1 MVFTVSEASAEKIE
15 RDISEL
21 YRALARLLN
30 QDIPEI
36 PKPQPVLPSIEMQ
49 AELEEESFID
59 GEVLPEL
66 NVLTGTEQ
74 AQLIGGEPDLLRGVD
89 PIAIEGNDPPLLQAS
104 EAAEVRLQIGNTLI
118 ARPLLAIPEALEA
131 LPPEKIAA
139 LRAAVERP
147 VLPQQA
153 AVVEVVDGEI
163 LDVEVNGV
171 QQFHQ
176 TEQGVIAANSL
187 YPVLVEQNAVA
198 VANGQRQIQPQQLQD
213 LANYL
218 LESYAA
224 LSDSGSRMM
233 SLEIDEERNPI
244 YGTSPHLMLG
254 SSDEGVWILKLP
266 DENNPDLQ
274 NEELVI
280 AAKLSGQLE
289 EDLLGQPEFNPF
301 LANQAFGVL
310 QGELERQIEAQELVQ
325 SRLVEAA
332 SVLMD
337 ASISKEDLDV
347 ETEKALEIQGLKVE
361 FEVTIQTAYYTLQ
374 ISSDEQGISEINR
387 VSPENQDVLT
397 PVLTRQADGSY
408 VSLAED
414 LEPIAYGLEQ
424 QAAATLQVEQFGQWN
439 AQQTMSVEQYYR
451 AMPNQLLEQ
460 ASEDICGVRMP
471 LASTGA
477 GLDRET
483 LIATIFDHQGA
494 ELKERSLVAAQAIAD
509 YLDPQAQQDLLKI
522 YSGAVRYELYR
533 PYQGSTELESI
544 CAYVKDTAQP
554 FISIAGVEDGPTLPT
569 QLEGLNN
576 LAADLEQIAAEPQ
589 MVLRPIG
596 EVETVTGKELGDLEH
611 LHGAVVAESPVV
623 LVQVDDQGRPIVT
636 APVVAHVE
644 ATEDEVETDVKDRE
658 MDLAFPLVEPSSVVW
673 ENLTAIADYLESNP
687 DVAIAQEGSSGLT
700 ASFDANNLL
709 KLQTPEGRT
718 LIAGLESEVQT
729 DFTESDFQAVA
740 TLAQKTTLAMAA
752 EVDVDGQFDYEME
765 CE

>member
-21 YRALARLLN
+21 YRALARILN

-36 PKPQPVLPSIEMQ
+36 PEPQPVLPSIEMQ

-66 NVLTGTEQ
+66 NVLMGTEQ
-74 AQLIGGEPDLLRGVD
+74 AQLIGREPDLLRGVD

-131 LPPEKIAA
+131 ALPEKIAA

-198 VANGQRQIQPQQLQD
+198 VANGQRQIQLQQLQD

-218 LESYAA
+218 LEFYAA
-224 LSDSGSRMM
+224 PSDSGSRMM

-274 NEELVI
+274 NEEVVI
-280 AAKLSGQLE
+280 AAKLSGQLK

-301 LANQAFGVL
+301 LANQAYGVL
-310 QGELERQIEAQELVQ
+310 QRELGRQVEAHAAVQ
-325 SRLVEAA
+325 SRLVDAA
-332 SVLMD
+332 NVFAQPD
-337 ASISKEDLDV
+337 A
-347 ETEKALEIQGLKVE
+347 
-361 FEVTIQTAYYTLQ
+361 EVTIRTAYYNLQ
-374 ISSDEQGISEINR
+374 ISSDAEDVTEIGCIS
-387 VSPENQDVLT
+387 SENQEVLK
-397 PVLTRQADGSY
+397 PVLTRQTDGSY

-424 QAAATLQVEQFGQWN
+424 QAAAILQVEQFGQWN

-460 ASEDICGVRMP
+460 ASEDICGIRMP
-471 LASTGA
+471 LASVGA

-533 PYQGSTELESI
+533 PYQGSTELEGI

-569 QLEGLNN
+569 QLEGLSN
-576 LAADLEQIAAEPQ
+576 LAADLRQIAVEPQ

-596 EVETVTGKELGDLEH
+596 EVETVTGKELGDLEY

-644 ATEDEVETDVKDRE
+644 ATEDEVKTDVKDRE
-658 MDLAFPLVEPSSVVW
+658 RDLALPLVEPSSVVW
-673 ENLTAIADYLESNP
+673 ENLTAIADYLECNL
-687 DVAIAQEGSSGLT
+687 DVAIAQESSSGLT

-709 KLQTPEGRT
+709 KLQTPEGRM
-718 LIAGLESEVQT
+718 LIVGLASEVQT

-752 EVDVDGQFDYEME
+752 EVDVDEQFDYEME

>member
-30 QDIPEI
+30 QDMPEI
-36 PKPQPVLPSIEMQ
+36 PELQPVLPSIEMQ

-66 NVLTGTEQ
+66 DLLTGTEQ

-89 PIAIEGNDPPLLQAS
+89 PIAIEGSDPLLLQAS
-104 EAAEVRLQIGNTLI
+104 EAAEVRLQIGDELI
-118 ARPLLAIPEALEA
+118 ACPLLALPEALEA
-131 LPPEKIAA
+131 VPPEKIAA

-147 VLPQQA
+147 VLPQQT
-153 AVVEVVDGEI
+153 AVAEVVDGEI

-171 QQFHQ
+171 QRFHQ

-187 YPVLVEQNAVA
+187 YPVMVEQNAVA
-198 VANGQRQIQPQQLQD
+198 VASGQRQIQPQQLQD
-213 LANYL
+213 LASYL
-218 LESYAA
+218 LETYAA
-224 LSDSGSRMM
+224 PSDSASRMM

-266 DENNPDLQ
+266 DENDPDLQ

-280 AAKLSGQLE
+280 AAKLSGGLK
-289 EDLLGQPEFNPF
+289 EDLLGQPEFNPS
-301 LANQAFGVL
+301 LANQAYGVL
-310 QGELERQIEAQELVQ
+310 QRELERQIEAQAAVQ
-325 SRLVEAA
+325 DRLVDAA
-332 SVLMD
+332 NVFAQPD
-337 ASISKEDLDV
+337 A
-347 ETEKALEIQGLKVE
+347 
-361 FEVTIQTAYYTLQ
+361 EVTVRTAYYNLQ
-374 ISSDEQGISEINR
+374 INSDAEGVTEVNCISFD
-387 VSPENQDVLT
+387 ENQEAIT

-424 QAAATLQVEQFGQWN
+424 QAAATLQVEQFGEWN

-460 ASEDICGVRMP
+460 ASEDICGIRMP

-494 ELKERSLVAAQAIAD
+494 ELKERSLIAAQAIAD

-522 YSGAVRYELYR
+522 DSGAVRYELYR
-533 PYQGSTELESI
+533 PYQGSTELEGI

-569 QLEGLNN
+569 QLEGLSN
-576 LAADLEQIAAEPQ
+576 LAADLGQIAVEPQ

-658 MDLAFPLVEPSSVVW
+658 MDLALPLVEPASVVW
-673 ENLTAIADYLESNP
+673 ESLTAIADYLESNP

-752 EVDVDGQFDYEME
+752 DVDVDEQFDYEME

>member
-36 PKPQPVLPSIEMQ
+36 PKPKPVLPPIEMQ
-49 AELEEESFID
+49 AELKEESFID

-66 NVLTGTEQ
+66 DLLTGTEQ

-89 PIAIEGNDPPLLQAS
+89 PIAVEGNDLPLLQAL
-104 EAAEVRLQIGNTLI
+104 EAAEVRLQIGDALI
-118 ARPLLAIPEALEA
+118 ARPLLALPEALEA
-131 LPPEKIAA
+131 VPPEKIAA
-139 LRAAVERP
+139 LRAAVECP
-147 VLPQQA
+147 VLPQQRSI
-153 AVVEVVDGEI
+153 VEVVDGEI

-171 QQFHQ
+171 QRFHQ
-176 TEQGVIAANSL
+176 SEQGVIAANSL
-187 YPVLVEQNAVA
+187 YPVMVEQNAVA
-198 VANGQRQIQPQQLQD
+198 VASGQRQIQPQQLQD

-224 LSDSGSRMM
+224 SSDSGSRMM

-244 YGTSPHLMLG
+244 YGTSPHLMFGL
-254 SSDEGVWILKLP
+254 SDEGVWILQLP
-266 DENNPDLQ
+266 DENSPDLQ

-280 AAKLSGQLE
+280 AAKLSGELK
-289 EDLLGQPEFNPF
+289 EDLLRQPKFNLS
-301 LANQAFGVL
+301 LANQAYGVL
-310 QGELERQIEAQELVQ
+310 QRELGRQVEAQAAVQ
-325 SRLVEAA
+325 ARLVDAA
-332 SVLMD
+332 IVF
-337 ASISKEDLDV
+337 AQPG
-347 ETEKALEIQGLKVE
+347 A
-361 FEVTIQTAYYTLQ
+361 EVTVRTAYYNLQ
-374 ISSDEQGISEINR
+374 ISSDTEGVTEISRI
-387 VSPENQDVLT
+387 SSDENQEAIT

-408 VSLAED
+408 VSLAKD
-414 LEPIAYGLEQ
+414 LESIAYGLEQ
-424 QAAATLQVEQFGQWN
+424 QAAATLQVEQFGEWN

-460 ASEDICGVRMP
+460 ASEDICGIRMP

-477 GLDRET
+477 GLDREI

-494 ELKERSLVAAQAIAD
+494 ELKERSLVTAQAIAD
-509 YLDPQAQQDLLKI
+509 YLDPEAQQDLLRI
-522 YSGAVRYELYR
+522 DTGEVRYELYR
-533 PYQGSTELESI
+533 PYQGSTELEGI
-544 CAYVKDTAQP
+544 CAYLSGTEQP

-569 QLEGLNN
+569 QLEGLSN
-576 LAADLEQIAAEPQ
+576 LAADLEQIAVEPQ
-589 MVLRPIG
+589 MVLRPVG
-596 EVETVTGKELGDLEH
+596 EIEAVTGKELGYLEH

-644 ATEDEVETDVKDRE
+644 ATEDEVETEVKDCE
-658 MDLAFPLVEPSSVVW
+658 MDLVLPLVEPSSTVW
-673 ENLTAIADYLESNP
+673 ESLTAIADYLECHP

-740 TLAQKTTLAMAA
+740 ALARKTTLAMAA
-752 EVDVDGQFDYEME
+752 EVDVEKQLDYEME

>member
-21 YRALARLLN
+21 YRALARILN

-66 NVLTGTEQ
+66 NVLMGTEQ
-74 AQLIGGEPDLLRGVD
+74 AQLIGREPDLLRGVD

-131 LPPEKIAA
+131 APPEKIAA

-153 AVVEVVDGEI
+153 SVVEVVDGEI

-198 VANGQRQIQPQQLQD
+198 VANGQRQIQLQQLQD

-224 LSDSGSRMM
+224 PSDSGSRMM

-254 SSDEGVWILKLP
+254 SSDEGLWILKLP

-274 NEELVI
+274 NEEVVI
-280 AAKLSGQLE
+280 AAKLSGQLK
-289 EDLLGQPEFNPF
+289 EDLLGQPEFKP
-301 LANQAFGVL
+301 LLTNQAYGVL
-310 QGELERQIEAQELVQ
+310 QRELGRQVEAQFAVQ
-325 SRLVEAA
+325 ARLVDAA
-332 SVLMD
+332 NVFAQPD
-337 ASISKEDLDV
+337 A
-347 ETEKALEIQGLKVE
+347 
-361 FEVTIQTAYYTLQ
+361 EVTVRTAYYNLQ
-374 ISSDEQGISEINR
+374 ISSDAEDVTEIGCIS
-387 VSPENQDVLT
+387 SENQEVLK
-397 PVLTRQADGSY
+397 PVLTRQTDGSY

-424 QAAATLQVEQFGQWN
+424 QAAAILQVEQFGQWN

-460 ASEDICGVRMP
+460 ASEDICGIRMP
-471 LASTGA
+471 LASVGA

-533 PYQGSTELESI
+533 PYQGSTELEGI

-554 FISIAGVEDGPTLPT
+554 LISIAGVEDGPTLPT
-569 QLEGLNN
+569 QLEGLSN
-576 LAADLEQIAAEPQ
+576 LAADLGQIAVEPQ

-596 EVETVTGKELGDLEH
+596 EVETVTGKELGDLEY

-658 MDLAFPLVEPSSVVW
+658 MDLALPLIEPSSVVW
-673 ENLTAIADYLESNP
+673 ENLTAIADYLECNP
-687 DVAIAQEGSSGLT
+687 DVAIAQESSSGLT

-709 KLQTPEGRT
+709 KLQTPEGRI
-718 LIAGLESEVQT
+718 LIVGLASEVQT

-740 TLAQKTTLAMAA
+740 TLTQKTTLAMAA
-752 EVDVDGQFDYEME
+752 DVDVEEQFDYEME

>member
-30 QDIPEI
+30 QDMPEI
-36 PKPQPVLPSIEMQ
+36 PELQPVLPSIEMQ

-89 PIAIEGNDPPLLQAS
+89 PIAIEGSDPLLLQAS
-104 EAAEVRLQIGNTLI
+104 EAAEVRLQIGDELI
-118 ARPLLAIPEALEA
+118 ACPLLALPEALEA
-131 LPPEKIAA
+131 VPPEKIAA

-147 VLPQQA
+147 VLPQQT
-153 AVVEVVDGEI
+153 AVAEVVDGEI

-171 QQFHQ
+171 QRFHQ

-187 YPVLVEQNAVA
+187 YPVMVEQNAVA
-198 VANGQRQIQPQQLQD
+198 VASRQRQIQPQQLQD
-213 LANYL
+213 LASYL
-218 LESYAA
+218 LETYAA
-224 LSDSGSRMM
+224 PSDSASRMM

-266 DENNPDLQ
+266 DENDPDLQ

-280 AAKLSGQLE
+280 AAKLSGGLK
-289 EDLLGQPEFNPF
+289 EDLLGQPEFNPS
-301 LANQAFGVL
+301 LANQAYGVL
-310 QGELERQIEAQELVQ
+310 QRELERQIEAQAAVQ
-325 SRLVEAA
+325 DRLVDAA
-332 SVLMD
+332 NVFAQPD
-337 ASISKEDLDV
+337 A
-347 ETEKALEIQGLKVE
+347 
-361 FEVTIQTAYYTLQ
+361 EVTVRTAYYNLQ
-374 ISSDEQGISEINR
+374 INSDAEGVTEVNCISFD
-387 VSPENQDVLT
+387 ENQEAIT

-424 QAAATLQVEQFGQWN
+424 QAAAKLQAEQFGQWN

-460 ASEDICGVRMP
+460 ASEDICGIRMP

-494 ELKERSLVAAQAIAD
+494 ELKERSFIAAQAIAN
-509 YLDPQAQQDLLKI
+509 YLDPEAQQDLLKI
-522 YSGAVRYELYR
+522 DSGAVCYELYR
-533 PYQGSTELESI
+533 PYQGSTELEGI

-569 QLEGLNN
+569 QLEGLSN
-576 LAADLEQIAAEPQ
+576 LAVDLEQIAVEPQ
-589 MVLRPIG
+589 MMLRPVG
-596 EVETVTGKELGDLEH
+596 EVETVTGKELGDLAH

-644 ATEDEVETDVKDRE
+644 VTEDEVETDVNDRE
-658 MDLAFPLVEPSSVVW
+658 VDLALPLLKPSSAVW

-709 KLQTPEGRT
+709 MLQTPEGRT

-740 TLAQKTTLAMAA
+740 TLAQKTILAMAA
-752 EVDVDGQFDYEME
+752 EVDVVEQFDYEME

>member
-15 RDISEL
+15 RDVSEL

-36 PKPQPVLPSIEMQ
+36 PKSQPVLSPIEVQ

-59 GEVLPEL
+59 GEVLPKL
-66 NVLTGTEQ
+66 DLLTGTEQ
-74 AQLIGGEPDLLRGVD
+74 AQLISGEPDLLRGVD
-89 PIAIEGNDPPLLQAS
+89 PISVEGSDPPLLQAS

-131 LPPEKIAA
+131 VPPEKIAA

-198 VANGQRQIQPQQLQD
+198 VASGQRQIQPQQLQD

-224 LSDSGSRMM
+224 PSDSGSRMM

-254 SSDEGVWILKLP
+254 SSDGGVWMLKLP

-280 AAKLSGQLE
+280 AAKLSGGLK
-289 EDLLGQPEFNPF
+289 EDLLGQPEFNPS
-301 LANQAFGVL
+301 LANQAYGVL
-310 QGELERQIEAQELVQ
+310 QRELERQIEAQAAVQ
-325 SRLVEAA
+325 DRLVDAA
-332 SVLMD
+332 NVFAQPD
-337 ASISKEDLDV
+337 A
-347 ETEKALEIQGLKVE
+347 
-361 FEVTIQTAYYTLQ
+361 EVTVRTAYYNLQ
-374 ISSDEQGISEINR
+374 INSDAEGVTEISYISSDE
-387 VSPENQDVLT
+387 NQKAIT
-397 PVLTRQADGSY
+397 PVLTRQTDGSY

-414 LEPIAYGLEQ
+414 LEPISYGLEQ
-424 QAAATLQVEQFGQWN
+424 QAAATLQVEHFGQWN

-460 ASEDICGVRMP
+460 ASEDICGIRMP

-483 LIATIFDHQGA
+483 LIAAIFDHQGA
-494 ELKERSLVAAQAIAD
+494 ELKERSLIAAQAIAD

-522 YSGAVRYELYR
+522 YSGAVRYELYH
-533 PYQGSTELESI
+533 PYQGSTELEGI

-569 QLEGLNN
+569 QLEGLSN
-576 LAADLEQIAAEPQ
+576 LAADLGQIAVEPQ

-658 MDLAFPLVEPSSVVW
+658 MDLALPLVEPASVVW
-673 ENLTAIADYLESNP
+673 ESLTAIADYLESNP

-752 EVDVDGQFDYEME
+752 EADVVEQFDYEME

>member
-36 PKPQPVLPSIEMQ
+36 PKLQPVLPSVEMQ
-49 AELEEESFID
+49 AELEEETFID

-66 NVLTGTEQ
+66 DVLTGTEQ
-74 AQLIGGEPDLLRGVD
+74 ARLIGGEPDLLRGVD
-89 PIAIEGNDPPLLQAS
+89 PIAVEGNDPPLLQVS
-104 EAAEVRLQIGNTLI
+104 EVAEVRLQIGDALI
-118 ARPLLAIPEALEA
+118 AHPLLALPEALEA
-131 LPPEKIAA
+131 VPPEKIAA
-139 LRAAVERP
+139 LRVAVERP
-147 VLPQQA
+147 VLPQQL
-153 AVVEVVDGEI
+153 AVAEVVDSEI

-171 QQFHQ
+171 QRFHQ

-187 YPVLVEQNAVA
+187 YPVMVEQNAVA
-198 VANGQRQIQPQQLQD
+198 VASGQRQIQPRQLQD
-213 LANYL
+213 LAIYL

-224 LSDSGSRMM
+224 PSDSGSRMM

-244 YGTSPHLMLG
+244 YGTSSHLMLG
-254 SSDEGVWILKLP
+254 LSDEGVWILKLP
-266 DENNPDLQ
+266 DENNLDLQ
-274 NEELVI
+274 NEELVM
-280 AAKLSGQLE
+280 AAKLSGELK

-310 QGELERQIEAQELVQ
+310 QRELGRQVEAEAAVQ
-325 SRLVEAA
+325 ARLVDAA
-332 SVLMD
+332 NVFAQPD
-337 ASISKEDLDV
+337 A
-347 ETEKALEIQGLKVE
+347 
-361 FEVTIQTAYYTLQ
+361 EVTVRTAYYNLQ
-374 ISSDEQGISEINR
+374 ISSDTDGVTEISRI
-387 VSPENQDVLT
+387 SSDENQEAIT
-397 PVLTRQADGSY
+397 SVLTRQADGSY
-408 VSLAED
+408 ISLSED
-414 LEPIAYGLEQ
+414 LESIAYGLEQ
-424 QAAATLQVEQFGQWN
+424 QAAATLQVEQFGEWN
-439 AQQTMSVEQYYR
+439 AQQTMSVEQCYR

-460 ASEDICGVRMP
+460 ASEDICGIRMP
-471 LASTGA
+471 LPSAGA

-483 LIATIFDHQGA
+483 LIATIFDHQGS
-494 ELKERSLVAAQAIAD
+494 ELKERSLVAAQVIAD

-522 YSGAVRYELYR
+522 DLDDVRYELYR
-533 PYQGSTELESI
+533 PYQGSTELEGI

-569 QLEGLNN
+569 QLSKLSN
-576 LAADLEQIAAEPQ
+576 LAVDLEQIAIEPQ
-589 MVLRPIG
+589 MILRPIG

-644 ATEDEVETDVKDRE
+644 ATEDEVETDVNDRE
-658 MDLAFPLVEPSSVVW
+658 VDLALPLLKPSSAVW
-673 ENLTAIADYLESNP
+673 ENLTAIADYLECNP
-687 DVAIAQEGSSGLT
+687 DVAIAQESGSGLT

-709 KLQTPEGRT
+709 RLQTPEGRT

-752 EVDVDGQFDYEME
+752 EVDVDEQCDYGME